1 MAFMSMF
8 LSFVIPVYNCELYIK
23 QNLDIILNSELHTD
37 EYEIILVDDGSTDGS
52 ADLCKRYANDF
63 YHVIYVYQKNQ
74 GPATARN
81 VGLNKAKGDYVWFV
95 DMDDK
100 INPRLLPR
108 LKVIVTTGDTIDL
121 VSFGYVS
128 QYPDG
133 DRITKDVEKESF
145 CNGLEF
151 LQMPR
156 HGSYLWNNIYK
167 RTSIGTKRFI
177 DGVRHIEDTC
187 FNIQNI
193 LNFSKVVVLPDV
205 GYYYNRKN
213 VNSISKGRRLQDR
226 IKANDDSY
234 IVYNALYNDML
245 AETDQQKK
253 DFLWRHLNFSI
264 SAHLYTMMMQF
275 DDVSTVKGY
284 IGKYKNMGFYPLSPT
299 GNRKADLFAR
309 FANHELLLLFV
320 VAWRS
325 FYKRFER

>member
-1 MAFMSMF
+1 MF
-8 LSFVIPVYNCELYIK
+8 LSFIIPIYNCEQYIK
-23 QNLDIILNSELHTD
+23 QNLDIILDSGLMPAD
-37 EYEIILVDDGSTDGS
+37 YEIILVDDGSSDGS
-52 ADLCKRYANDF
+52 AAICKRYAERDSN
-63 YHVIYVYQKNQ
+63 IKYVFQRNQ
-74 GPATARN
+74 GPSTARN
-81 VGLNKAKGDYVWFV
+81 TGLEHALGDYIWFV
-95 DMDDK
+95 DADDS
-100 INPRLLPR
+100 INPEILPR
-108 LKVIVTTGDTIDL
+108 LKAVVEAEEYPDL
-121 VSFGYVS
+121 ISFGYVS
-128 QYPDG
+128 QYPDR
-133 DRITKDVEKESF
+133 DLQTTDVEEIRV

-167 RTSIGTKRFI
+167 RASIGTRRFI
-177 DGVRHIEDTC
+177 DGVRHIEDAC

-193 LNFSKVVVLPDV
+193 LNFGKVVVLPDV

-234 IVYNALYNDML
+234 IVYSALYNDML

-253 DFLWRHLNFSI
+253 DFLWRQLNFSI

-275 DDVSTVKGY
+275 DDMGTVKRY
-284 IGKYKNMGFYPLSPT
+284 IGEYRKMGFYPLSPT

-320 VAWRS
+320 VTCRS

>member
-1 MAFMSMF
+1 MF
-8 LSFVIPVYNCELYIK
+8 LSFIIPIYNCEQYIK
-23 QNLDIILNSELHTD
+23 QNLDMILGAGLIAD
-37 EYEIILVDDGSTDGS
+37 DYEIILVDDGSKDGS
-52 ADLCKRYANDF
+52 AAICKRYAEQNNN
-63 YHVIYVYQKNQ
+63 IKYVCQRNQ
-74 GPATARN
+74 GPSTARN
-81 VGLNKAKGDYVWFV
+81 TGLEHAQGDYIWFV
-95 DMDDK
+95 DADDS
-100 INPRLLPR
+100 INPEILPR
-108 LKVIVTTGDTIDL
+108 LKAIVETEEYPDL
-121 VSFGYVS
+121 ISFGYVS
-128 QYPDG
+128 QYPDR
-133 DRITKDVEKESF
+133 DLQTTDVEEMRV

-167 RTSIGTKRFI
+167 RASIGTRRFI
-177 DGVRHIEDTC
+177 DGVRHIEDSC

-213 VNSISKGRRLQDR
+213 INSISKGRRLQDR

-245 AETDQQKK
+245 TETDQQKK
-253 DFLWRHLNFSI
+253 DFLWRQLNFSI

-275 DDVSTVKGY
+275 DDVDTIKQY
-284 IGKYKNMGFYPLSPT
+284 IGEYRKMGFYPLSPT

-320 VAWRS
+320 VACRS
-325 FYKRFER
+325 FYKRLGR

>member
-1 MAFMSMF
+1 MF
-8 LSFVIPVYNCELYIK
+8 LSFIIPIYNCEQYIK
-23 QNLDIILNSELHTD
+23 QNLDIILDSGLMPAD
-37 EYEIILVDDGSTDGS
+37 YEIILVDDGSRDGS
-52 ADLCKRYANDF
+52 AAICNRYAEKFSN
-63 YHVIYVYQKNQ
+63 VKYVCQRNQ

-81 VGLNKAKGDYVWFV
+81 TGLEHAKADYIWFV
-95 DMDDK
+95 DADDS
-100 INPRLLPR
+100 INPEILPK
-108 LKVIVTTGDTIDL
+108 LKSIVDGNDEIDL

-133 DRITKDVEKESF
+133 DRITKEVEKEFF
-145 CNGLEF
+145 CSGLEY

-167 RTSIGTKRFI
+167 RASIGTKRFI

-253 DFLWRHLNFSI
+253 DFLWRQLNFSI

-275 DDVSTVKGY
+275 DDMGTVKRY
-284 IGKYKNMGFYPLSPT
+284 IGEYRKMGFYPLSPT

-320 VAWRS
+320 VACRS

>member
-1 MAFMSMF
+1 MF
-8 LSFVIPVYNCELYIK
+8 LSFIIPIYNCDSYISSC
-23 QNLDIILNSELHTD
+23 LDIILHTSLRQD
-37 EYEIILVDDGSTDGS
+37 EYEVILVDDGSKDDSVRICEEYAHTYS
-52 ADLCKRYANDF
+52 NIDLYQ
-63 YHVIYVYQKNQ
+63 QKND

-81 VGLNKAKGDYVWFV
+81 NGLDHALGDYIWFV
-95 DMDDK
+95 DADDS
-100 INPRLLPR
+100 INPEILSR
-108 LKVIVTTGDTIDL
+108 LKALVEEEHPDL
-121 VSFGYVS
+121 ISFGYVS

-133 DRITKDVEKESF
+133 DRLIKDVEEKRV
-145 CNGLEF
+145 CGGLEF

-167 RTSIGTKRFI
+167 RASIGSKRFI

-193 LNFSKVVVLPDV
+193 LNYSKVVVLPDV

-213 VNSISKGRRLQDR
+213 VNSISKGRRPQDR

-245 AETDQQKK
+245 AETDQQKR

-284 IGKYKNMGFYPLSPT
+284 IGEYRKMGFYPLSPT
-299 GNRKADLFAR
+299 GNRKSDLFAR
-309 FANHELLLLFV
+309 FANHELLFLLLLRAVRLFN
-320 VAWRS
+320 RD
-325 FYKRFER
+325 KI

>member
-1 MAFMSMF
+1 MSMF
-8 LSFVIPVYNCELYIK
+8 LSFIIPIYNCEQYIK
-23 QNLDIILNSELHTD
+23 QNLDIILGSGLTHVD
-37 EYEIILVDDGSTDGS
+37 YEIILVDDGSKDGS
-52 ADLCKRYANDF
+52 AVICKRYAERNSN
-63 YHVIYVYQKNQ
+63 IKYVFQRNQ
-74 GPATARN
+74 GPSTARN
-81 VGLNKAKGDYVWFV
+81 TGLEHALGDYIWFV
-95 DMDDK
+95 DADDS
-100 INPRLLPR
+100 INPEILPK
-108 LKVIVTTGDTIDL
+108 LKSIVDGKNEIDL

-167 RTSIGTKRFI
+167 RASIGTKRFI
-177 DGVRHIEDTC
+177 NGVRHIEDTC

-193 LNFSKVVVLPDV
+193 LKFSKVVVLPDV

-213 VNSISKGRRLQDR
+213 INAISKGRRLQDR

-234 IVYNALYNDML
+234 IVYNALYNDMQT
-245 AETDQQKK
+245 ETNQQKK
-253 DFLWRHLNFSI
+253 DFLWRQLNFSI

-275 DDVSTVKGY
+275 DDVGTVKQY
-284 IGKYKNMGFYPLSPT
+284 IGEYRKMGFDPLRPT

-309 FANHELLLLFV
+309 VANHELLLLFV
-320 VAWRS
+320 VACRS